1 MGNSQNKDLSSQ
13 KKELSNTNLGV
24 INLSSEDISAIG
36 WKEILEILS
45 FIILIW
51 TVCKWCCKKRKRNS
65 DKAARKMEETIKKN
79 MPRVETATATPVV
92 TFQPGQPGSKVVFM
106 TQRENMPRFKR
117 EQ

>member
-24 INLSSEDISAIG
+24 INLSAEDISAIG

-51 TVCKWCCKKRKRNS
+51 TVWWCCKK
-65 DKAARKMEETIKKN
+65 KKK
-79 MPRVETATATPVV
+79 E
-92 TFQPGQPGSKVVFM
+92 FQQSGSEVRGND
-106 TQRENMPRFKR
+106 T
-117 EQ
+117 EQYAEG